1 MTARPRRM
9 IALCLL
15 LAIIL
20 LAWQALFLY
29 AGENALRSPA
39 QTVSAAA
46 ALVSTELFWNHLA
59 ETAHAFVLALS
70 CAMIMGIGLGIWLGY
85 HRLSGALFIPMLV
98 GFASIP
104 KVVLYPLVL
113 LAFGLGLPAKVAFG
127 MMFGVPPIA
136 LSTISAV
143 ANIRPVLLKVGRVLG
158 LNPLDMIRVILVP
171 AVMPEIMTGLRLGFS
186 LCLIG
191 TILGEMFAARRGLGY
206 LLMTA
211 IGLHDVNLI
220 MALTLLLTLFAV
232 CASAVLLTIDRGLRS
247 RL

>member
-1 MTARPRRM
+1 MTLSHHR
-9 IALCLL
+9 IVALCGLL
-15 LAIIL
+15 VLTVAI
-20 LAWQALFLY
+20 WDVLFRY
-29 AGENALRSPA
+29 AGDDALRSPM
-39 QTVSAAA
+39 QTVLAAA
-46 ALVSTELFWNHLA
+46 SLLTTDLFWMHCT
-59 ETAHAFVLALS
+59 ETAHAFAMALS
-70 CAMIMGIGLGIWLGY
+70 LAVVTGITLGLWLGY
-85 HRLSGALFIPMLV
+85 HRLSGEIFIPMLV

-113 LAFGLGLPAKVAFG
+113 LAFGLGLPARVAFG

-143 ANIRPVLLKVGRVLG
+143 NNIRPVLLKAGRVLG
-158 LNPLDMIRVILVP
+158 LGLPDMIRIVLVP
-171 AVMPEIMTGLRLGFS
+171 AVLPEIMTGLRLGFS

-211 IGLHDVNLI
+211 IGLHDVSLI
-220 MALTLLLTLFAV
+220 MALTFLLTLFAV
-232 CASAVLLTIDRGLRS
+232 CASALLLTVDRRLRR

>member
-1 MTARPRRM
+1 MTPLRQR
-9 IALCLL
+9 IGIL
-15 LAIIL
+15 LALLAVLL
-20 LAWQALFLY
+20 LAWQCLYLY
-29 AGENALRSPA
+29 AGENALRSPV
-39 QTVSAAA
+39 QTIRAAA
-46 ALVSTELFWNHLA
+46 VLFSGELFWNHLA
-59 ETAHAFVLALS
+59 ETARAFTLALS
-70 CAMIMGIGLGIWLGY
+70 LAVVLGILLGVWLGY
-85 HRLSGALFIPMLV
+85 HRLSGELLTPMLV

-113 LAFGLGLPAKVAFG
+113 LAFGLGLSSRVAFG

-143 ANIRPVLLKVGRVLG
+143 SNIRPVLLKVGRVLG
-158 LNPLDMIRVILVP
+158 LRPAAMVRIVLIP
-171 AVMPEIMTGLRLGFS
+171 AVLPEIMTGLRLGFS

-211 IGLHDVNLI
+211 IGLHDVDLI
-220 MALTLLLTLFAV
+220 MALTLVLTVFAV
-232 CASAVLLTIDRGLRS
+232 CASAVLLTVDRRLRR

>member
-1 MTARPRRM
+1 MTAWGYR
-9 IALCLL
+9 IALLVIMVL
-15 LAIIL
+15 T
-20 LAWQALFLY
+20 WQWLWLY
-29 AGENALRSPA
+29 VGDDALRSPE
-39 QTVSAAA
+39 QTVRAAA
-46 ALVSTELFWNHLA
+46 ALVTTDLFWNHLT
-59 ETAHAFVLALS
+59 ETAHAFALAL
-70 CAMIMGIGLGIWLGY
+70 AIAVATGIAAGIWLGY
-85 HRLSGALFIPMLV
+85 HRLSGEIFIPMLV

-113 LAFGLGLPAKVAFG
+113 LAFGLGLPSRVAFG

-143 ANIRPVLLKVGRVLG
+143 NNIRPVLLKVGRVLG
-158 LNPLDMIRVILVP
+158 FGTADMVRIVLIP
-171 AVMPEIMTGLRLGFS
+171 AVLPEIMTGLRLGFS

-211 IGLHDVNLI
+211 IGLHDVGLI
-220 MALTLLLTLFAV
+220 MALTLLLTIFAV
-232 CASAVLLTIDRGLRS
+232 CASAILLTIDRRLRR

>member
-1 MTARPRRM
+1 MTPLRYR
-9 IALCLL
+9 IGILSLL
-15 LAIIL
+15 LAL
-20 LAWQALFLY
+20 LLLTWQWLYFY
-29 AGENALRSPA
+29 AGEEALRSPA
-39 QTVSAAA
+39 ETVRAA
-46 ALVSTELFWNHLA
+46 VSLLATELFWNHLA
-59 ETAHAFVLALS
+59 ETAHAFALAL
-70 CAMIMGIGLGIWLGY
+70 AMAVITGITLGIWLGY
-85 HRLSGALFIPMLV
+85 HRLSGEIFIPMLV

-127 MMFGVPPIA
+127 TMFGVPPIA

-143 ANIRPVLLKVGRVLG
+143 NNIRPVLLKVGRVLG
-158 LNPLDMIRVILVP
+158 FGPADMIRIVLVP

-232 CASAVLLTIDRGLRS
+232 CASAVLLTIDRRLRR

>member
-1 MTARPRRM
+1 M
-9 IALCLL
+9 IHRLAVLGLL
-15 LAIIL
+15 LAVL
-20 LAWQALFLY
+20 TLAWQALFLY
-29 AGENALRSPA
+29 AGEDALRSPA
-39 QTVSAAA
+39 QTVFAAA
-46 ALVSTELFWNHLA
+46 ALVRTDLFWGHLI
-59 ETAHAFVLALS
+59 ETAHAFALALTL
-70 CAMIMGIGLGIWLGY
+70 AVVTGIVLGIWLGY
-85 HRLSGALFIPMLV
+85 HRLSGEVLIPLLV

-113 LAFGLGLPAKVAFG
+113 LAFGLGLPARVAFG

-143 ANIRPVLLKVGRVLG
+143 NNIRPVLLKTGRVLG
-158 LNPLDMIRVILVP
+158 FGPADMVRIVLLP
-171 AVMPEIMTGLRLGFS
+171 AVMPEVMTGLRLGFS

-211 IGLHDVNLI
+211 IGLHDVSLI
-220 MALTLLLTLFAV
+220 MALTLLLTVFAV
-232 CASAVLLTIDRGLRS
+232 CASAVLLTIDRRLRR

>member
-1 MTARPRRM
+1 MTTSRYR
-9 IALCLL
+9 IATLCALPVVL
-15 LAIIL
+15 I
-20 LAWQALFLY
+20 LAWEGLY
-29 AGENALRSPA
+29 HYVGDDALRSPLDTA
-39 QTVSAAA
+39 RAAA
-46 ALVSTELFWNHLA
+46 ALLTTELLWGHLA
-59 ETAHAFVLALS
+59 ETSRAFAMALS
-70 CAMIMGIGLGIWLGY
+70 IAVVSGIVLGIWLGY
-85 HRLSGALFIPMLV
+85 HRLSGEIFIPMLV

-127 MMFGVPPIA
+127 TMFAVPPIA

-143 ANIRPVLLKVGRVLG
+143 NNVRPVLLKVGRVLG
-158 LNPLDMIRVILVP
+158 LGTADMVRIVLVP

-220 MALTLLLTLFAV
+220 MALTLLLTMFAV
-232 CASAVLLTIDRGLRS
+232 CASAVLLTIDRRLRR